1 MDGPAM
7 SSLHMNS
14 VQPVSRVAGAAWPR
28 RIGLLNDYVRIP
40 YANGSSFASQFLY
53 RELNARGHHVSVIG
67 PWDPDATSRD
77 LPPDCLMLGSGP
89 LRNHPGVRVPLP
101 TPGALRAIAAR
112 RLELTLG
119 QSGSELIELGV
130 WLRAAYGVPFL
141 AVNTIHLPS
150 VYNVILPDAW
160 SESPAVRRMF
170 VSGIVPW
177 LERHSANV
185 YNQGD
190 GLIVLSRGLKRYWR
204 ERGVRVPIHVIPRAI
219 EPKLFEREVGPD
231 PFDRRATPG
240 HRLLCVCRHTREKGL
255 KRLIEIFARYI
266 APNNPAATL
275 TLVGDGPD
283 HDSFQADVQRLGVQA
298 RVFFEGELPVT
309 RVSDYYRH
317 ADLFVYASL
326 SETYGQVVS
335 EALYC
340 GLPVVAFADDMGVSE
355 QITSGSDG
363 VLIAP
368 DANSHHADFRF
379 GAEVL
384 HLLQARSARL
394 GFAAQARKLARLR
407 CDPALCLDRYYD
419 AFRDARSHCT
429 RTWRQ
434 GGLPA
439 AVEPLVRWTGING
452 ALLGLG
458 LLRAPAI
465 INRHGRKQPNWT
477 ELMTEAPRTGSV

>member
-1 MDGPAM
+1 MS
-7 SSLHMNS
+7 SSLHMNT
-14 VQPVSRVAGAAWPR
+14 VQPLSRSAGTDWPR

-67 PWDPDATSRD
+67 PWDPEATVPD
-77 LPPDCLMLGSGP
+77 LPPACFMLASGP

-101 TPGALRAIAAR
+101 TPRALRAIAAR
-112 RLELTLG
+112 KLELVLG

-160 SESPAVRRMF
+160 SESPAVQRLF
-170 VSGIVPW
+170 VSGVVPW
-177 LERHSANV
+177 LERHSAHV

-190 GLIVLSRGLKRYWR
+190 GLIVLSRGLSRYWQ

-219 EPKLFEREVGPD
+219 EPKLFEREAGAD

-240 HRLLCVCRHTREKGL
+240 QRLLCVCRHTREKGL
-255 KRLIEIFARYI
+255 KRLIEIFALYI
-266 APNNPAATL
+266 APNNPTATL

-283 HDSFQADVQRLGVQA
+283 HDSFQADVRRLGVQA

-309 RVSDYYRH
+309 RLSDYYRH
-317 ADLFVYASL
+317 ADLFVYTSL

-340 GLPVVAFADDMGVSE
+340 GLPVVAFADGMGVSE

-363 VLIAP
+363 VLVAL
-368 DANSHHADFRF
+368 DANREHADFRF

-384 HLLQARSARL
+384 QLLHARSTRHN
-394 GFAAQARKLARLR
+394 FALQARKLARLR

-419 AFRDARSHCT
+419 AFRAARGHCS
-429 RTWRQ
+429 RTWQQ
-434 GGLPA
+434 GGILSTA
-439 AVEPLVRWTGING
+439 SPLVRWAGING

-458 LLRAPAI
+458 LLRAPAV

-477 ELMTEAPRTGSV
+477 ELMTNAAGTGAV